1 MEYRVT
7 VKGMFIDGTLH
18 RKGDTFTATDEKA
31 KAMLELR
38 PRQTFE
44 EVTNDKD
51 KSKEIGFAV
60 GTGYYLGE
68 LNRTHF
74 GGELKLGGGLFYR
87 QNIDRRWSFNFGVHY
102 F

>member
-51 KSKEIGFAV
+51 KSNDP
-60 GTGYYLGE
+60 LG
-68 LNRTHF
+68 RH
-74 GGELKLGGGLFYR
+74 GGKDDSAGNARLYPDSGKGKDAKKSRPKLIR
-87 QNIDRRWSFNFGVHY
+87 K
-102 F
+102 